1 MIMFITKKNNKFV
14 VMKDKLFK
22 ILFPEKY
29 QEIVELNK
37 KVEYKNEYIYDLM
50 KRNNVQEETIKNQ
63 IMDLREIK
71 DSAIKL
77 QRAETEEA
85 EKQYFKVLKEKGL
98 V

>member
-1 MIMFITKKNNKFV
+1 VANLTKNYKFV

-22 ILFPEKY
+22 ILFPEKH

-37 KVEYKNEYIYDLM
+37 KVKSYEHSVYCLRGINDSQVEIIRNQKSDL
-50 KRNNVQEETIKNQ
+50 
-63 IMDLREIK
+63 LEIK

-77 QRAETEEA
+77 QNAKTEEA